1 MCKAWPCSPHD
12 DLIDQRLLLCAGLGQ
27 VDLGGLDALMTQKI
41 GQQRDIIELQ
51 KEILCVQMPEGV
63 GVDGGGVDA
72 VLLGE
77 FLQLAVD
84 PPGCDLLA
92 PAVQKDEAG
101 GDLLFREPL

>member
-1 MCKAWPCSPHD
+1 
-12 DLIDQRLLLCAGLGQ
+12 
-27 VDLGGLDALMTQKI
+27 MTQKI

-84 PPGCDLLA
+84 PPGVICW
-92 PAVQKDEAG
+92 PRR
-101 GDLLFREPL
+101 FRKMKPEVTCFSESHFRPSSHKVSGK